1 MAYNAIHVDMA
12 QNAIILDGERMVS
25 LARYAQNKRRRRGS
39 TRPTVPK
46 ASEIACETEVGSLQI
61 NDMRAETP
69 IATGTWY
76 HVMSLDITQCHDLTV
91 PKLAQRPL
99 F

>member
-1 MAYNAIHVDMA
+1 
-12 QNAIILDGERMVS
+12 
-25 LARYAQNKRRRRGS
+25 
-39 TRPTVPK
+39 
-46 ASEIACETEVGSLQI
+46 
-61 NDMRAETP
+61 MRAETP